1 MHDTDTTCVK
11 ELIMTMK
18 VTRLTMYW
26 TIDEAAT
33 AIDFLDR
40 LRDALWETYGEQ
52 ITQWHREADDN
63 RIQDVNQ
70 CELGFDDDIPF

>member
-1 MHDTDTTCVK
+1 
-11 ELIMTMK
+11 MTMK
-18 VTRLTMYW
+18 VTRLTTYW

-52 ITQWHREADDN
+52 IIKMHCETDDN
-63 RIQDVNQ
+63 RIQDINQ
-70 CELGFDDDIPF
+70 CELGFDDDTPF